1 MKFLQLLSVNQ
12 NNDAKLLLWAILHE
26 SQSFYISIIDN
37 YLKNTSKSI
46 FKKINY
52 DHSLFCNN
60 FFEIE
65 ILSEQLSR
73 FKIVLEKIIKL
84 KEIPENK
91 EKILHK
97 IIDSVNILIII
108 CRETCRE
115 TLIVNNKNLIYET
128 YNLNK
133 TYKLNKTYNPNKT

>member
-26 SQSFYISIIDN
+26 NQTFYISIIHN

-73 FKIVLEKIIKL
+73 FKIVLEKIIEL
-84 KEIPENK
+84 QRA
-91 EKILHK
+91 KI
-97 IIDSVNILIII
+97 
-108 CRETCRE
+108 
-115 TLIVNNKNLIYET
+115 
-128 YNLNK
+128 
-133 TYKLNKTYNPNKT
+133 